1 MKMKNNKFYYTFV
14 YKSLFTNPSF
24 AEICSKAVQL
34 AWCQH
39 VLDAQHCAWCQLST
53 VWLSARANLNS
64 GKQHVEIMAQLEGQQ
79 RKLTCS
85 FSYDILSRKM
95 NSFSTNM
102 ARNKYSNIQ
111 HQVDKFNLYQTV
123 AIKQQTLLFMNM
135 TGRGPGCSSISSG
148 FISFSRRHW
157 TTGYVLA
164 LCDNLL
170 WHVLKKYTCSF

>member
-1 MKMKNNKFYYTFV
+1 MKMKNNKFYYKFV

-64 GKQHVEIMAQLEGQQ
+64 GKQQVEIMAQLEGQQ

-95 NSFSTNM
+95 SSFSTNM

-111 HQVDKFNLYQTV
+111 HQVDKLIYIKPLPSNNKLCYSWTWQAEVQAAV
-123 AIKQQTLLFMNM
+123 ASAAALSPSAGDI
-135 TGRGPGCSSISSG
+135 GP
-148 FISFSRRHW
+148 
-157 TTGYVLA
+157 LA
-164 LCDNLL
+164 MFWPCVIICFDM
-170 WHVLKKYTCSF
+170 C